1 VTKSSKPDSGGERS
15 ERPAEG
21 AAALC
26 YSDDPSDAL
35 RGIRIV
41 RTMVDRMEFEVV
53 RRARSGGWSWND
65 IAEALGKGKQNV
77 WRKHHLLDDE
87 SIDLEEVAGS

>member
-1 VTKSSKPDSGGERS
+1 MAKTGEPDSGGHP

-21 AAALC
+21 IVELC

-35 RGIRIV
+35 RGVRIM
-41 RTMVDRMEFEVV
+41 RTTVDRMEFEVV

-87 SIDLEEVAGS
+87 SIDLEELTPS